1 MDFDSSTQR
10 KYSFDLWLDESI
22 GAPRFKEVAPASA
35 MYGKYWYRSN
45 LNSSMANHLKGIVD
59 DVMTRVKPS
68 YGDVWLDIACNDGT
82 LLKNVPPNFI
92 KIGIDPA
99 DDSYYAESS
108 IVADEIIQDFFTTE
122 SFGKSR
128 FSDRKCKVITSI
140 AMFYDLDD
148 PRQFVKDIGEVLDDE
163 GLWVMQIS
171 YTPLMVK
178 QLAFDNICAEHIYYH
193 SLSSIKK
200 ILDEQDM
207 KIVDCSLNDCNGG
220 SIRVFIQ
227 KKKANTGLL
236 ASAPLRDV
244 WDYRVKSTLN
254 YEKTKC
260 DISDPAVWE
269 EFGKRI
275 DTLKTLTVNLIE
287 DEVLNHGKSVYG
299 YGASTKGNTLLQYFG
314 LDSKLITAIAEC
326 SHYKFGL
333 KTIGTDIP
341 IISEMDMRR
350 NNPDYLLI
358 LPWHFIDSFMAREK
372 AFLQRGGRF
381 IVPCPE
387 FNVVSSWTQ

>member
-1 MDFDSSTQR
+1 MDFDSSTQK
-10 KYSFDLWLDESI
+10 KYSFDLWLDEAI
-22 GAPRFKEVAPASA
+22 GAPRFKEVAPASS
-35 MYGKYWYRSN
+35 MYGKYWYRSS
-45 LNSSMANHLKGIVD
+45 LNSSMANHLKGIAD
-59 DVMTRVKPS
+59 DIMTRVKPNPW
-68 YGDVWLDIACNDGT
+68 DIWLDIACNDGA
-82 LLKNVPPNFI
+82 LLKNVPQNFI

-99 DDSYYAESS
+99 DESYYAESS
-108 IVADEIIQDFFTTE
+108 IVADQVIQDFFTTE

-148 PRQFVKDIGEVLDDE
+148 PHQFVRDINEVLDDD

-171 YTPLMVK
+171 YTPLMIK

-200 ILDEQDM
+200 ILDEQEM

-227 KKKANTGLL
+227 KNKANTALL

-244 WDYRVKSTLN
+244 WNYRVKSILH
-254 YEKTKC
+254 YEKTEC
-260 DISDPAVWE
+260 DISNPDVWS
-269 EFGKRI
+269 EFEKQMGVLRN
-275 DTLKTLTVNLIE
+275 LTMDLIK
-287 DEVLNHGKSVYG
+287 DEVHNHGKTVYG

-314 LDSKLITAIAEC
+314 LDSSLITAIAEC

-341 IISEMDMRR
+341 IISEMDMRQ

-358 LPWHFIDSFMAREK
+358 LPWHFIDSFITREK
-372 AFLQRGGRF
+372 AFLQRGGKF
-381 IVPCPE
+381 IVPCPKFE
-387 FNVVSSWTQ
+387 IIRSWTQ